1 MAVAAAVTVVDDN
14 GADDEPGQK
23 DLNSLSVDY
32 NPGNAFDIVITW
44 HWDDTAW
51 SGQNSGDAEALFDT
65 DGDGNAN
72 FTLAVEVSGT
82 PAEYVNTRLY
92 RCADSRSDRCQ
103 SPNDLVAE
111 DTNGD
116 ETLDSPVAKASTGAA
131 SVVANSDPF
140 GVASSPFYTPA
151 HADSNDCTA
160 RHRGC
165 PTDDT
170 VVTVNVKLADFG
182 AASAKLINVCSFPS
196 GQPVDPIQRIV
207 SSPPRA
213 AC

>member
-1 MAVAAAVTVVDDN
+1 MLRHALRRFAARRPLLLVALLLSVTSLLLIGVAAAAPITVVDDN

-32 NPGNAFDIVITW
+32 NPGSAFDIAITW

-51 SGQNSGDAEALFDT
+51 SGQNSGDAQALFDT

-72 FTLAVEVSGT
+72 FTLAVKVSGT
-82 PAEYVNTRLY
+82 PAQYAHTRLY

-103 SPNDLVAE
+103 SPNELVAE

-116 ETLDSPVAKASTGAA
+116 GTLDSPVSKASTGAA

-140 GVASSPFYTPA
+140 GVASLPSTPLLTQMA
-151 HADSNDCTA
+151 TTA
-160 RHRGC
+160 LRRR
-165 PTDDT
+165 
-170 VVTVNVKLADFG
+170 VA
-182 AASAKLINVCSFPS
+182 
-196 GQPVDPIQRIV
+196 
-207 SSPPRA
+207 
-213 AC
+213 